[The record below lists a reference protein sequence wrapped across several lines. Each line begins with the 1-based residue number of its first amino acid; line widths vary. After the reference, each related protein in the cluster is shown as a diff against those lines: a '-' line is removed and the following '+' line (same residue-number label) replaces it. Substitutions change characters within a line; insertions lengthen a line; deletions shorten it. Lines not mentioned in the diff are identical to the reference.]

1 MQKMVYIKHHAKSGR
16 TSFGDFETSFQKN
29 EKKFQIAFDKRKK
42 YAILNSC
49 RASVV
54 FISKNDDTEK
64 SLKKIQTLLDK
75 VKKYAILR
83 TRCLLNGD
91 GLK

>member
-1 MQKMVYIKHHAKSGR
+1 MQNMVYIKRHAESER

-29 EKKFQIAFDKRKK
+29 EKKFKTAFDKRKK

-54 FISKNDDTEK
+54 IISKNDDTEK
-64 SLKKIQTLLDK
+64 
-75 VKKYAILR
+75 V
-83 TRCLLNGD
+83 
-91 GLK
+91 